1 MGEIENPCFSL
12 WQKFLTPSVADIT
25 LAPIGTETP
34 ILKSCWVPRVPLNE
48 LAESGHFSGD
58 CICCLLN
65 PEVCRMQNSRMLE
78 TTRTMQYVRMPC
90 SIEKVRKI
98 VATKIDMV
106 DNLSQHLHLLRKVW
120 QHCWT
125 MPALKGFLC
134 DAVGASYFSL
144 ARFTVQ
150 QEKSSEENFSEQHL
164 QCLQCTHVVHFPC
177 KASTSI
183 PLRIWNLESGRV
195 GKPPMLCR
203 FGFLHASGLEIHHD
217 LILLKWLTH

>member
-1 MGEIENPCFSL
+1 MRCGTGRVRP
-12 WQKFLTPSVADIT
+12 FLS
-25 LAPIGTETP
+25 
-34 ILKSCWVPRVPLNE
+34 R
-48 LAESGHFSGD
+48 
-58 CICCLLN
+58 LLN

-98 VATKIDMV
+98 VATKNDMV

-134 DAVGASYFSL
+134 DQRAWL
-144 ARFTVQ
+144 ALQVQ
-150 QEKSSEENFSEQHL
+150 QGKSSEENFSEQHL
-164 QCLQCTHVVHFPC
+164 QCLQCTYVVHFPC
-177 KASTSI
+177 KASTPI
-183 PLRIWNLESGRV
+183 LLYLCRIWNLESGRV

-203 FGFLHASGLEIHHD
+203 FGLLHPSGLEIHHD
-217 LILLKWLTH
+217 LNSPQVVDPLTTNLQPSGCDAYVPPGPSTVYIC